1 MESRSLKLKRLLVID
16 SSDLLYN
23 YISKSEIIF
32 TSIKK
37 KKVVDPISRLVA
49 IFEIAITISVN
60 EVVENNVTFEE
71 KSMID
76 KKKLARNINLVY
88 SRLQAIYIS

>member
-1 MESRSLKLKRLLVID
+1 MESRSLKLKRLLAID

-60 EVVENNVTFEE
+60 EVMENNVAFEE
-71 KSMID
+71 SMID
-76 KKKLARNINLVY
+76 KRKLARNINLVY

>member
-1 MESRSLKLKRLLVID
+1 MESRSLKLKRLLAID

-37 KKVVDPISRLVA
+37 KKSRRSN
-49 IFEIAITISVN
+49 FS
-60 EVVENNVTFEE
+60 
-71 KSMID
+71 
-76 KKKLARNINLVY
+76 
-88 SRLQAIYIS
+88 SRRDLWNRDHDIGEWSSGK

>member
-1 MESRSLKLKRLLVID
+1 MESRSLKLKRLLAID

-60 EVVENNVTFEE
+60 EVVENNVAFEE

-76 KKKLARNINLVY
+76 KRKLARNINLVY

>member
-1 MESRSLKLKRLLVID
+1 MESRSLKLKRLLAID

-37 KKVVDPISRLVA
+37 KKNRTQNKKRIRIENTV
-49 IFEIAITISVN
+49 FEIKCTRQLFLSDLRNSTTHYN
-60 EVVENNVTFEE
+60 E
-71 KSMID
+71 
-76 KKKLARNINLVY
+76 
-88 SRLQAIYIS
+88 